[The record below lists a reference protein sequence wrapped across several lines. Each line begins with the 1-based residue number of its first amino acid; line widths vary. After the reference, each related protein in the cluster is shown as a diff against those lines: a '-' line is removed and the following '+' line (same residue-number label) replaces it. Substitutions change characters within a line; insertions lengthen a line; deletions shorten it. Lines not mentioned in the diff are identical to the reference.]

1 MANKEILS
9 LPVTQLKLS
18 QATQDKLT
26 LSGIDKL
33 EDFNTFSLKE
43 LQMLLGDSFNEVLP
57 TLVFYKIPR
66 NVSDLSLSSETVDV
80 LATAGIRDLET
91 LLKYDRHA
99 LFHIFEQDEF
109 LLKEINDLLTLYKHE
124 PLHEEIH
131 EEVHHEETEVIDLES
146 RYQVKVAPT
155 RKGYGSRTYT

>member
-43 LQMLLGDSFNEVLP
+43 LQMLLDDSFNEVLP
-57 TLVFYKIPR
+57 TLVFYRIPR
-66 NVSDLSLSSETVDV
+66 NISDLSLSQEAVDV
-80 LATAGIRDLET
+80 LVTAGIKDLDI
-91 LLKYDRHA
+91 LLKYDKHA

-109 LLKEINDLLTLYKHE
+109 LLKEINDLLTLYKQDA
-124 PLHEEIH
+124 LHEDVH
-131 EEVHHEETEVIDLES
+131 EEEVIEPVVGIDLES
-146 RYQVKVAPT
+146 
-155 RKGYGSRTYT
+155 